1 MAAREL
7 NLHFL
12 EKQCD
17 LTLQYIQAIAEAK
30 NVTLQHS
37 VDHEDVAEIMLSLI
51 DQEKRKYMKEGDEG
65 NHADSESEEEEESAS
80 GEEDEKKE
88 REDNVQGEKVQEEP
102 AGEKDDENVESRK
115 EKDSPSEKIV
125 RTKKRKAVPVVVVE
139 KPAGEREDKIVE
151 SQNEED
157 SEDEIVRPKK
167 RRVPVLQESHSEE
180 SDEGSSESVRELQ
193 DQEQPPTRAKTP
205 AVKRVK
211 KSATESHHVDRMC
224 VVGYG
229 CSYVGPNLKRHL
241 VNVHVKR
248 EQILPNQVGKYFAM
262 GLQGHRKRGPTEKT
276 KAGKEMK
283 GRCKRWC
290 PEPGCFYLGA
300 YLPHHLQYKH
310 RMKPNTSLYKTTLK
324 IAVKYKGLTDE
335 IKDMSLL
342 ASARWQRSRADETS
356 QADETL
362 QGCESDADIVAPTPA
377 KTKGAKPR
385 SFSVPVAPSA
395 TSTTVPSK
403 PSSQPSKSSS
413 NHVADPSR
421 STKQASSSQPVPG
434 PSRSVLS
441 DPDPSSCLTS
451 EPSTKETSDNEI
463 SDEDESTYSMAADY
477 FKEKDP
483 KTNRHKWLVSFYR
496 FLFTPTAGFK
506 KEQNRLQHACQ
517 VKKLIE
523 ETDPKGDDILFMA
536 EDEGNRVWVDW
547 VVPNLQ
553 NKKPGTVKS
562 YLTSLELFLEFVS
575 KKGKRPHLPVMEME
589 DKNELFDLCNS
600 LKKWRRCTT
609 KETVSTKWDRYLD
622 ESDHLLTNAEVQ
634 DILSSKPAEDGRSAL
649 KAADAA
655 EEISDLSIK
664 Q

>member
-1 MAAREL
+1 M
-7 NLHFL
+7 
-12 EKQCD
+12 
-17 LTLQYIQAIAEAK
+17 
-30 NVTLQHS
+30 
-37 VDHEDVAEIMLSLI
+37 
-51 DQEKRKYMKEGDEG
+51 
-65 NHADSESEEEEESAS
+65 
-80 GEEDEKKE
+80 
-88 REDNVQGEKVQEEP
+88 
-102 AGEKDDENVESRK
+102 
-115 EKDSPSEKIV
+115 
-125 RTKKRKAVPVVVVE
+125 
-139 KPAGEREDKIVE
+139 
-151 SQNEED
+151 
-157 SEDEIVRPKK
+157 
-167 RRVPVLQESHSEE
+167 
-180 SDEGSSESVRELQ
+180 
-193 DQEQPPTRAKTP
+193 
-205 AVKRVK
+205 
-211 KSATESHHVDRMC
+211 
-224 VVGYG
+224 VGYG
-229 CSYVGPNLKRHL
+229 CSYEGPNLKRHL

-276 KAGKEMK
+276 KAGKKMK
-283 GRCKRWC
+283 GRWKRWC
-290 PEPGCFYLGA
+290 LEPGCFYLGA